1 MVLRRLIVSWVLLN
15 ISGVLFDVLSNIS
28 GVLFDI
34 YEYIWSLQMILDMGE
49 KQVGGG
55 VVERDFFENI

>member
-1 MVLRRLIVSWVLLN
+1 MVLRRLIVSW
-15 ISGVLFDVLSNIS
+15 VLSNIS

-49 KQVGGG
+49 KQVGGAVRG
-55 VVERDFFENI
+55 GTEMS